1 MLQAKLFKDDNS
13 GGGGTKVPVGI
24 HEGADFLGIT
34 TESTWSD
41 INYGL
46 DGRSIHKRLFVPTG
60 AQPLEGETIQQALDR
75 EISRNLGHV
84 VQAMTAVL
92 GKEIVDT
99 FEASDYK
106 GFLAAAAAVLNP
118 KKGSKVNLKVIPDRK
133 EQKYPDLPAY
143 GTYVE
148 QHVEGVP
155 TKLKYSK
162 KESEAIEVME
172 KNRNASGMS
181 GSAMSAADV
190 ENLV

>member
-1 MLQAKLFKDDNS
+1 M
-13 GGGGTKVPVGI
+13 
-24 HEGADFLGIT
+24 
-34 TESTWSD
+34 
-41 INYGL
+41 
-46 DGRSIHKRLFVPTG
+46 
-60 AQPLEGETIQQALDR
+60 DR

-84 VQAMTAVL
+84 VQVMEAVL

-106 GFLAAAAAVLNP
+106 GFLASASAMLNP
-118 KKGSKVNLKVIPDRK
+118 KKGFKINLKVIPDRK

-162 KESEAIEVME
+162 KELEAIEVME
-172 KNRNASGMS
+172 KNRSASSTS

-190 ENLV
+190 DSLV